1 MQMSMEGQSIVIGAL
16 AIYKQ
21 WKIDNRYGNKDT
33 FNKIGSEFKK
43 YDPMTSTVISL
54 INTK

>member
-1 MQMSMEGQSIVIGAL
+1 MEGQSIVIGAL